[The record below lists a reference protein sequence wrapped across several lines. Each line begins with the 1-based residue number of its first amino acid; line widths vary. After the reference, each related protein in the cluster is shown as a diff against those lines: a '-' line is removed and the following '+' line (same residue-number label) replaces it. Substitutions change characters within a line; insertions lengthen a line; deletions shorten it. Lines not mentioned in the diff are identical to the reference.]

1 MRDGGRSA
9 GERTSRKG
17 EMTKKSV
24 STTWCVAS
32 GTRPS
37 PAAACVMKPYAE
49 ILPRIRVSTGSANT
63 RKERAETRGDA
74 AAGAPS
80 PLLENAKAGG
90 HQKNGI

>member
-63 RKERAETRGDA
+63 RKERAGTRDNRVDDGLA
-74 AAGAPS
+74 LGEGG
-80 PLLENAKAGG
+80 LLDVLES
-90 HQKNGI
+90 